1 MSTELDRRRHLSTGT
16 VVVSLIAAVTGVWAG
31 DALASQPTIAAR
43 VGDQELSARVAA
55 IVERVSR
62 RSGARARP
70 AAANQDRTMAELV
83 TLVRAAI
90 RHGDN
95 RPWYRYSGAPLEA
108 ACSTADPILQYQL
121 LVLLSI

>member
-55 IVERVSR
+55 IVERVSLVD
-62 RSGARARP
+62 P
-70 AAANQDRTMAELV
+70 A
-83 TLVRAAI
+83 LVRDLPPQIKIAQW
-90 RHGDN
+90 RN
-95 RPWYRYSGAPLEA
+95 
-108 ACSTADPILQYQL
+108 
-121 LVLLSI
+121 